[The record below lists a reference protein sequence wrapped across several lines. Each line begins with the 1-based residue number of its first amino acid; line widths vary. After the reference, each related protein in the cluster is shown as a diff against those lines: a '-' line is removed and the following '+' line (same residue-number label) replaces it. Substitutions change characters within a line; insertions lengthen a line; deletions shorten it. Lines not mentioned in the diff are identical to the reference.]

1 MADTRVIIIGAGPA
15 GLAAAAE
22 LARAGQDCVL
32 IDQRAT
38 PGGAIHR
45 QPAHP
50 SRTIPMSRVARLRF
64 ESLMKG
70 IATPRVQFRGLSHF
84 LGVDGDGFALIEDR
98 TNGRVEKL
106 AAKAIILATGAVEK
120 IRPVQGW
127 ELPGVSTAGGM
138 QVMLKETGIAPQGRI
153 LLAGNG
159 PLLVAL
165 AAQLIRAGNP
175 PLALVEAANP
185 MAKPLAALGLLRH
198 PALLGEAAGFTF
210 DVLRSGLPWMR
221 GASLVRI
228 EQAGSALAAVIRQ
241 AGGQETRIEVD
252 RIALHDGIRE
262 NRIGLPQT
270 NLQGAPII
278 VHAGDCRQ
286 TLGAPAAVCDG
297 ARAGR
302 QVAAL
307 LGANTCDVAKLER
320 RLARQVAAQKRLAR
334 IFSPVAALPPLK
346 DLPDE
351 TVICRCE
358 GSTVGS
364 LKALLSVKDGLS
376 GREVKHN
383 GRFAMGNCQGRFCA
397 ANTAALMA
405 QLRPDMPEAS
415 EADLTGRRWPIRP
428 VSIAALLSAAPA
440 EQTNDHEV
448 RL

>member
-1 MADTRVIIIGAGPA
+1 MTDARIIVIGAGPA

-22 LARAGQDCVL
+22 LARAGLDCVL
-32 IDQRAT
+32 VDQRAT
-38 PGGAIHR
+38 VGGAIHR

-50 SRTIPMSRVARLRF
+50 SRAIPVSLIARRRF
-64 ESLMKG
+64 ESLVQG
-70 IATPRVQFRGLSHF
+70 IATPRVQFRGQSHF

-98 TNGRVEKL
+98 ASHRVEKCP
-106 AAKAIILATGAVEK
+106 AKAIILATGAVEK

-165 AAQLIRAGNP
+165 AAQLIRAGNS

-185 MAKPLAALGLLRH
+185 MARSFAALGLLGH
-198 PALLGEAAGFTF
+198 PGLLAEAAGFTL

-221 GASLVRI
+221 GAYLVRI
-228 EQAGSALAAVIRQ
+228 KKAGSALAAVVRQ
-241 AGGQETRIEVD
+241 SDGRETVLEVD

-262 NRIGLPQT
+262 NRIGLPPT
-270 NLQGAPII
+270 NLQGSPII

-286 TLGAPAAVCDG
+286 TLGAPAAVADG

-307 LGANTCDVAKLER
+307 IEGQACDMASLER
-320 RLARQVAAQKRLAR
+320 RLARQIAAQKRLAR
-334 IFSPVAALPPLK
+334 IFSPVVSLPPLK
-346 DLPDE
+346 DLPDD

-405 QLRPDMPEAS
+405 ELRPDLPEAS